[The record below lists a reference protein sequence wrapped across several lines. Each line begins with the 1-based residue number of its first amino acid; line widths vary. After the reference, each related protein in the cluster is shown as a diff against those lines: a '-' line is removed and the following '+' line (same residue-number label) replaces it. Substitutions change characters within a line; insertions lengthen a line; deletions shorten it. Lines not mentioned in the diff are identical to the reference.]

1 MWYKSHFFIYHY
13 LRFIKE
19 RNEAIME
26 RENKKQIIEL
36 ILKFN
41 LIIGIYNIFLYCYGG
56 TIINLMIGSMNIG
69 VWTFFRDEVILL
81 AIKSKIN
88 KKN

>member
-1 MWYKSHFFIYHY
+1 MYHFFIFHYHT
-13 LRFIKE
+13 LIQE

-26 RENKKQIIEL
+26 TENKKQVIEL

-69 VWTFFRDEVILL
+69 VWTFCRDDVILL

>member
-1 MWYKSHFFIYHY
+1 MSHFFIFHY
-13 LRFIKE
+13 LTFLKE

-26 RENKKQIIEL
+26 RENKKQVIEL

-69 VWTFFRDEVILL
+69 VWTFCRDDVILL